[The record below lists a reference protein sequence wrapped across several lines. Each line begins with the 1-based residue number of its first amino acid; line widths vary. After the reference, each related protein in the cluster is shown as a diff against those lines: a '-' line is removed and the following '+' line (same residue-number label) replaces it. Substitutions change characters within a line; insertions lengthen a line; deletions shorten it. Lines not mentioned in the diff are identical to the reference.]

1 MFHTVKACKGALGGV
16 LLRYVT
22 ARGGVSKGLVMRV
35 NLDDIVTVECSHLLG
50 RDVNG
55 WVTPV
60 FTSNQLATAL
70 DLVIAQG
77 WAKYT
82 ADGVVVDTESETPIV
97 RDLGHGEF
105 VLGDGWVWDVSE
117 WDTCED
123 CGQAVTPV
131 AGCYGLSEC
140 GC

>member
-1 MFHTVKACKGALGGV
+1 MK
-16 LLRYVT
+16 
-22 ARGGVSKGLVMRV
+22 V

-60 FTSNQLATAL
+60 FNAEQLAVAVTACEA
-70 DLVIAQG
+70 VG
-77 WAKYT
+77 F
-82 ADGVVVDTESETPIV
+82 IV
-97 RDLGHGEF
+97 RDGDGVAVDSEYGEPVITDIGEGEF
-105 VLGDGWVWDVSE
+105 VLGEGWVWDVSE
-117 WDTCED
+117 WTTCED

>member
-1 MFHTVKACKGALGGV
+1 MGELCGGV
-16 LLRYVT
+16 LLRHVT
-22 ARGGVSKGLVMRV
+22 ARGGVSKGLVMKV

-60 FTSNQLATAL
+60 FTSDQLATAL
-70 DLVIAQG
+70 DLVFAQG
-77 WAKYT
+77 WAKHT

-97 RDLGHGEF
+97 RDLGHSEF

-117 WDTCED
+117 WDTCDD